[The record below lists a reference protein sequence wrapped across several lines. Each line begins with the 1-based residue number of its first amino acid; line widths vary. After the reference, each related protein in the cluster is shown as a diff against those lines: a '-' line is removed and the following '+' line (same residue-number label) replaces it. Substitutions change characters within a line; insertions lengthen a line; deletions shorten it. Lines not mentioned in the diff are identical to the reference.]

1 MIQFRKVIIFLFVLI
16 LFIYMIRT
24 SYSAKKK
31 WNNKRYFYTLLM
43 LNGGLGFLLIA
54 TFLDMITIYIQYQ
67 FIYAA
72 IKVFFTLGGVI
83 FAMGLIKWTDFTW
96 EIMNKLEMMAL
107 MDSMTGVL
115 NRNGLDII
123 SDAALKVKKP
133 FYVIVCDLDGTK
145 RINDSFGHI
154 EGDNY
159 ISKAAKIISSTTGS
173 KGHLARIG
181 GDEFVIIL
189 DYIEKTEL
197 NGMISRIK
205 KQICEINPNK
215 STGISL
221 GCALF
226 PTDGT
231 SFMELYKTADKL
243 MYDDK
248 KA

>member
-1 MIQFRKVIIFLFVLI
+1 MIQFRKGIMFLFVLI

-31 WNNKRYFYTLLM
+31 WNNKKYFYTLLM
-43 LNGGLGFLLIA
+43 LNGGLGFLFIA
-54 TFLDMITIYIQYQ
+54 TFLDMITIYIQKP

-72 IKVFFTLGGVI
+72 IKLFFTLGGII
-83 FAMGLIKWTDFTW
+83 FTMGLIKWTDFTW
-96 EIMNKLEMMAL
+96 EMMNKLEMLAL
-107 MDSMTGVL
+107 MDSMTGAF
-115 NRNGLDII
+115 NRNGLDKI

-145 RINDSFGHI
+145 RINDTLGHI

-159 ISKAAKIISSTTGS
+159 ISKAAKIINISIGS
-173 KGHLARIG
+173 RGHLARIG

-189 DYIEKTEL
+189 SYAEEAEL
-197 NGMISRIK
+197 KDMISSIK
-205 KQICEINPNK
+205 KQVCEINPDKN
-215 STGISL
+215 TGISI
-221 GCALF
+221 GYALF

-231 SFMELYKTADKL
+231 KLMELYKIADKM

-248 KA
+248 KS